1 MSDIVLYEK
10 CNGVA
15 TITLNRPDRMNAL
28 SAEMRAQIKKAFAKA
43 KEDQEVGAIVLTA
56 RGKAFTAGL
65 DLMELASGKSD
76 NKAAVSDNM
85 LQNSVGKTGKPVI
98 CGVNGFAITGGFE
111 LALMADFLI
120 ASVNAKFADTHAQ
133 VGIVPGWGL
142 SQKFPRLVGL
152 NRAKEI
158 SFTGR
163 FVDAEEA
170 LRIGLVN
177 RVVPEGDLGRVCQ
190 LLAEDIVSADAR
202 TLSTIKKITDEG
214 YFTTLR
220 EGLRIEAEANE
231 KHMETTTPKFLGER
245 RKIVMAR
252 NRRKKNAK
260 L

>member
-1 MSDIVLYEK
+1 MTNIVLYEK

-15 TITLNRPDRMNAL
+15 IITLNRPDKLNAL
-28 SAEMRAQIKKAFAKA
+28 SEEMRFKIKEAFGRAK
-43 KEDQEVGAIVLTA
+43 DDNEVGAIILTGK
-56 RGKAFTAGL
+56 GKAFTAGL
-65 DLMELASGKSD
+65 DLVELGSGKAD
-76 NKAAVSDNM
+76 NKDAVSDNT
-85 LQNSVGKTGKPVI
+85 LQSAVGKTGKPVI

-177 RVVPEGDLGRVCQ
+177 RVVSSEELVPVCQ
-190 LLAEDIVSADAR
+190 QLAEDIVSADAR
-202 TLSTIKKITDEG
+202 TLSTIKRITDEG
-214 YFTTLR
+214 YFTTLN
-220 EGLRIEAEANE
+220 EGLQIEAAANK
-231 KHMETTTPKFLGER
+231 KHMETTTPEFLDER